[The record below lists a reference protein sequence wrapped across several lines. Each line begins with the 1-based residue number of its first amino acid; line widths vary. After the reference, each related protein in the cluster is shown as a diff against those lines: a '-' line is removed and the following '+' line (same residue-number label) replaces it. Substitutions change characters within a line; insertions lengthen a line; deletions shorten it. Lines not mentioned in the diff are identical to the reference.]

1 MFECTTSIEH
11 CKGMLFCDKFQT
23 FGQLFSYFNVM
34 LTLSPYYIK
43 KADCNAK

>member
-1 MFECTTSIEH
+1 
-11 CKGMLFCDKFQT
+11 MLFPNKFQT
-23 FGQLFSYFNVM
+23 FGKLFSYFNVM